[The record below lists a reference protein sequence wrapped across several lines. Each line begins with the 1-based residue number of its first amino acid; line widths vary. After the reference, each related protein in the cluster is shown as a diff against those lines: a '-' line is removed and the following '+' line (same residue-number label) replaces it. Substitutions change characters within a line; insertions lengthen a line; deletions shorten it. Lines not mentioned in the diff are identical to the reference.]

1 LVSDSPLT
9 GVFRS
14 ENVPVHW
21 PIHSR
26 SFMGNEAFVESVLQE
41 IIRPGVERLMSSR
54 YFSELREGK
63 LSKKRLKGFALQ
75 HYLSNHA
82 INKGLA
88 FCMVKNASNP
98 PAYNQFVELFVEES
112 SHPALMKR
120 FGEALGL
127 TDADF
132 ENEIMIFECVAHTAA
147 IIRGMF
153 LGSAAET
160 RAGALVNETMVQRYS
175 EEFDTAL
182 TKHYGIDNR
191 ARTFFTVHG
200 KVDQEHTAMA
210 AETIAR
216 NANTDREKELV
227 RVAAKN
233 MVRFKLAKF
242 DGIYDAYA

>member
-1 LVSDSPLT
+1 
-9 GVFRS
+9 
-14 ENVPVHW
+14 
-21 PIHSR
+21 
-26 SFMGNEAFVESVLQE
+26 MGNEAFVESVLQE

-127 TDADF
+127 TDRDF

-175 EEFDTAL
+175 DEFDTAL
-182 TKHYGIDNR
+182 AKHYGLDSR

-227 RVAAKN
+227 RVTDKN

>member
-1 LVSDSPLT
+1 MENQAFIDSLM
-9 GVFRS
+9 R
-14 ENVPVHW
+14 
-21 PIHSR
+21 
-26 SFMGNEAFVESVLQE
+26 E
-41 IIRPGVERLMSSR
+41 IIHPGVEQLIDGR
-54 YFSELREGK
+54 YFTELRNGT
-63 LSKKRLKGFALQ
+63 LSKKRLAGFAMQ

-120 FGEALGL
+120 FGEAMGL
-127 TDADF
+127 TDKDF
-132 ENEIMIFECVAHTAA
+132 ENEIMIYECVAHTAA

-160 RAGALVNETMVQRYS
+160 RAGALVNETMVCRYS
-175 EEFDTAL
+175 DEFNEAL
-182 TKHYGIDNR
+182 GKYYGLDSR
-191 ARTFFTVHG
+191 ARTFFIVHG

-216 NANTDREKELV
+216 NANSDREKELV
-227 RVAAKN
+227 RAAARN

>member
-1 LVSDSPLT
+1 M
-9 GVFRS
+9 
-14 ENVPVHW
+14 ENQ
-21 PIHSR
+21 
-26 SFMGNEAFVESVLQE
+26 AFVDSVLRE
-41 IIRPGVERLMSSR
+41 IVHPGVEQLMNSR
-54 YFSELREGK
+54 YFSELRSGK
-63 LSKKRLKGFALQ
+63 LSKKRLTGFALQ

-120 FGEALGL
+120 FGQALGL
-127 TDADF
+127 TDEDF
-132 ENEIMIFECVAHTAA
+132 ENEIMIYECVAHTAA

-160 RAGALVNETMVQRYS
+160 RAGALVNETMVCRYS
-175 EEFDTAL
+175 DEFNAAL
-182 TKHYGIDNR
+182 EKHYGLDSR
-191 ARTFFTVHG
+191 ARTFFIVHG

-216 NANTDREKELV
+216 NAHSERDKALV
-227 RVAAKN
+227 RAAAAN

-242 DGIYDAYA
+242 EGIYDAYA

>member
-1 LVSDSPLT
+1 
-9 GVFRS
+9 
-14 ENVPVHW
+14 
-21 PIHSR
+21 
-26 SFMGNEAFVESVLQE
+26 MGNEAFVDSVRRE
-41 IIRPGVERLMSSR
+41 IIQPGVEQLMNSR
-54 YFSELREGK
+54 YFSELRDGK

-112 SHPALMKR
+112 SHPGLMKR
-120 FGEALGL
+120 FGEAMGL
-127 TDADF
+127 TDEDF
-132 ENEIMIFECVAHTAA
+132 EKEIMIYECVAHTAA

-175 EEFDTAL
+175 EEFDAAL
-182 TKHYGIDNR
+182 EKHYGLDTR
-191 ARTFFTVHG
+191 ARTFFIVHG